1 MERLLWCFNIFGIE
15 FGWAIDRNIKEFGF
29 FGHDSEYCITYIGKF
44 RIWNHYRYYK
54 KEND

>member
-1 MERLLWCFNIFGIE
+1 MERLLWYFNIFGIE
-15 FGWAIDRNIKEFGF
+15 FGWAIDRDIKRFGF
-29 FGHDSEYCITYIGKF
+29 FEHDSEYCITYIGKL